1 MTKAIS
7 FPAKM
12 TLVHAQALLTIQL
25 ILVVVLV
32 VLLVLESKLR
42 SLLLSQ
48 HSTKCKN
55 HLLMFFT

>member
-1 MTKAIS
+1 
-7 FPAKM
+7 M

-42 SLLLSQ
+42 SITFATQ
-48 HSTKCKN
+48 HK
-55 HLLMFFT
+55 M